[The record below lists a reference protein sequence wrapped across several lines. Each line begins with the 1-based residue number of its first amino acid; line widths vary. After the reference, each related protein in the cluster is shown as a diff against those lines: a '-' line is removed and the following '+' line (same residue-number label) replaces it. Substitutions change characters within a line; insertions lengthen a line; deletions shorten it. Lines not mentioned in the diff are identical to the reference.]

1 MTKTE
6 SIKCDNCGKEL
17 ICDTQYPHVYA
28 LELKAIDVNK
38 RSGGGIY
45 AVVVRP
51 PIDETKHFCNKKCLR
66 EFLDEV

>member
-1 MTKTE
+1 
-6 SIKCDNCGKEL
+6 
-17 ICDTQYPHVYA
+17 V
-28 LELKAIDVNK
+28 
-38 RSGGGIY
+38 Y

>member
-28 LELKAIDVNK
+28 LELKAIDVN
-38 RSGGGIY
+38 RNSIGS
-45 AVVVRP
+45 VFLVHLSP
-51 PIDETKHFCNKKCLR
+51 PIDKTKHFCNKKCLR
-66 EFLDEV
+66 EFLDKV